1 MADLET
7 IEDKVDS
14 IQQMLFKIQVDAT
27 NIRHEDKEQL
37 TGLLHEIKQEI
48 CLVRDEAAQV
58 MGVLIEKIDK
68 NYVRK
73 DVNDEKDKAHDSK
86 ILELSTGLSG
96 AKTEHVVLKN
106 RIDRFAVAGASIATV
121 LAMFK
126 NDLADLI
133 KHILP

>member
-1 MADLET
+1 MADL
-7 IEDKVDS
+7 DS
-14 IQQMLFKIQVDAT
+14 IQQRLDAL
-27 NIRHEDKEQL
+27 IEGRYEDKEEVIRE
-37 TGLLHEIKQEI
+37 LHAIKIEIGQ
-48 CLVRDEAAQV
+48 VRVDVAQA
-58 MGVLIEKIDK
+58 MGTLIEKIDK